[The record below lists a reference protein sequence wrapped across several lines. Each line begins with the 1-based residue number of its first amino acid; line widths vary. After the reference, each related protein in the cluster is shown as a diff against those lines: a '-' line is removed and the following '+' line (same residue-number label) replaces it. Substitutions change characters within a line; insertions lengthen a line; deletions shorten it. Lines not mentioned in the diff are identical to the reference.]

1 MPTSILTFFRSCRR
15 PAGLYWPR
23 VRVSANRPLTAPRFE
38 RNMPVNPNRR
48 RESTHADM
56 LIVAD
61 RGRRERHTGMLP
73 RGLALSRECAGR
85 PVAFAMP
92 ATSRL
97 RYRALMM
104 CLGVG
109 ISVSAAL
116 LSGCSSI
123 AYPLDH
129 YEAVYTKAALETP
142 APDPAALSH
151 LDAARVNRGRYLVEI
166 AGCAACHTDGALI
179 GEPSAAML
187 LAGSH
192 LGIAYTNP
200 FRGTLPGVAYPS
212 NLTPDPRTGLGN
224 WSDAQIAAAI
234 RSGALGSGSGHL
246 IVMSWPL
253 YQHMT
258 DDDVNAVVMYLRSI
272 PAIEHQVPQ
281 RVAPGTRATTPYVYF
296 GVFRSGPAL
305 GIH

>member
-1 MPTSILTFFRSCRR
+1 MVRLSNADQRPLRPLTI
-15 PAGLYWPR
+15 PGL
-23 VRVSANRPLTAPRFE
+23 LTAPRIE
-38 RNMPVNPNRR
+38 RNIPRNLSRQR
-48 RESTHADM
+48 DSSHANM

-61 RGRRERHTGMLP
+61 RGHLERLAGRQR
-73 RGLALSRECAGR
+73 RGLALSRR
-85 PVAFAMP
+85 RVRLLVALAIP
-92 ATSRL
+92 ATARR
-97 RYRALMM
+97 RYRVLKSPP
-104 CLGVG
+104 LLG

-116 LSGCSSI
+116 LSGCGSI
-123 AYPLDH
+123 AYPLEH
-129 YEAVYTKAALETP
+129 YEAVYTKTALETP
-142 APDPAALSH
+142 APDPARLSH

-166 AGCAACHTDGALI
+166 AGCGACHTDRALV
-179 GEPSAAML
+179 GEPSAARF

-200 FRGTLPGVAYPS
+200 FHDTFSGVVYPS

-224 WSDAQIAAAI
+224 WNDAQIAAAI
-234 RSGALGSGSGHL
+234 RSGDLGSGPGHL

-258 DDDVNAVVMYLRSI
+258 DDDVNAVVTYLRSI
-272 PAIEHQVPQ
+272 PAIEHQVPT